1 MKIHQFPYLSTFDR
15 FYHSGRRPMQLRF
28 GYVLIIGAAI
38 ALLLSGCP
46 LGGSS
51 SDDGDTNTAPV
62 LSAGGVDP
70 GTGDPTTTFTFS
82 VDYEDADGDSPTT
95 IEVDIDG
102 TAFAMT
108 LFSGSADN
116 GTYQYSTTLSAGSH
130 NYFFYCEDGQGGSDR
145 EPSSGT
151 ATGPTVTSSKNTL
164 SGSINYTGSVGVSGS
179 QPLRIDV
186 WSTPGMS
193 LVDSDEFTGAPF
205 DFSFDLDPD
214 NYTLTMYID
223 LDQSG
228 AMSED
233 DVFSIYDGIYFLD
246 DYDTIDLT
254 GGDQDVGTCAL
265 DDSNIFGFYETFEDG
280 TADGWFTD
288 PASDPRWQVT
298 GGQYVMTGEED
309 DDLAVAVY
317 NRAGVADFTL
327 HCDGL
332 EQLAGNLDEGD
343 WGLFFRFDIG
353 TFTGYVLGIENDGY
367 WGLSS
372 LVNGSDTLL
381 EYDTFDPGA
390 DTITI
395 SCVGDTITIYVNGI
409 EELVDDASAHDNG
422 YIGLYAWDDIVSG
435 GPQEYAYDDL
445 WLVLH

>member
-1 MKIHQFPYLSTFDR
+1 MKIHRFRYASASDR
-15 FYHSGRRPMQLRF
+15 PVRAGRIKSQLLFRCLLIL
-28 GYVLIIGAAI
+28 GVASIVL
-38 ALLLSGCP
+38 LVGCN

-51 SDDGDTNTAPV
+51 SNGGGANTSPVLTNSGYTPASGDTST
-62 LSAGGVDP
+62 S
-70 GTGDPTTTFTFS
+70 FTFS
-82 VDYEDADGDSPTT
+82 VDYEDVDGDSPTT
-95 IEVDIDG
+95 IQVNIDG
-102 TAFAMT
+102 SASALT
-108 LFSGSADN
+108 LASGSADN

-145 EPSSGT
+145 EPGSGT
-151 ATGPTVTSSKNTL
+151 ATGPTVTSVPNTL

-193 LVDSDEFTGAPF
+193 LADSEEFTGAPF

-228 AMSED
+228 NMSED

-254 GGDQDVGTCAL
+254 GTDQDVGTLAL

-298 GGQYVMTGEED
+298 GGQYVMTGEGD

-317 NRAGVADFTL
+317 NRTGVADFTL

-353 TFTGYVLGIENDGY
+353 TFTGYALGITNDGY
-367 WGLSS
+367 WGLYS
-372 LVNGSDTLL
+372 LVNGSETLL
-381 EYDTFDPGA
+381 EYDTFDPGN

-395 SCVGDTITIYVNGI
+395 SCVGDAITIYVNGI
-409 EELVDDASAHDNG
+409 EELAGDASAHDSG

-435 GPQEYAYDDL
+435 GPQQYAYDDL

>member
-1 MKIHQFPYLSTFDR
+1 MMKFHRFLYAFASDR
-15 FYHSGRRPMQLRF
+15 LVHVGRIKSQLLFRCLLIV
-28 GYVLIIGAAI
+28 GVASIVLLIG
-38 ALLLSGCP
+38 CD

-51 SDDGDTNTAPV
+51 SGNGGTNP
-62 LSAGGVDP
+62 
-70 GTGDPTTTFTFS
+70 
-82 VDYEDADGDSPTT
+82 
-95 IEVDIDG
+95 
-102 TAFAMT
+102 
-108 LFSGSADN
+108 
-116 GTYQYSTTLSAGSH
+116 
-130 NYFFYCEDGQGGSDR
+130 
-145 EPSSGT
+145 
-151 ATGPTVTSSKNTL
+151 NTL
-164 SGSINYTGSVGVSGS
+164 SGSVNYTGGNVVSGS
-179 QPLRIDV
+179 QPLRVDV

-193 LVDSDEFTGAPF
+193 LADSEEFTGAPF

-214 NYTLTMYID
+214 NYTLTIYID

-254 GGDQDVGTCAL
+254 GGDQDVGTLAL

-280 TADGWFTD
+280 TADGWVTD
-288 PASDPRWQVT
+288 PASDTRWQVT
-298 GGQYVMTGEED
+298 GGQYVMSGEGD

-317 NRAGVADFTL
+317 DRAGIADFTL

-332 EQLAGNLDEGD
+332 EQLSGNLGEGD

-353 TFTGYVLGIENDGY
+353 TFTGYALGIENTDTGY
-367 WGLSS
+367 WGLYS

-381 EYDTFDPGA
+381 EYDTFDPGD
-390 DTITI
+390 DTITV
-395 SCVGDTITIYVNGI
+395 SCVGDAITIYVNGT
-409 EELVDDASAHDNG
+409 EVLAGDASAHDSG
-422 YIGLYAWDDIVSG
+422 YVGLYAWDDIVSG